1 MFLEKELETI
11 TVIIF
16 LTNSIKM
23 LYSSLAFLLSRI
35 TFVSWYFCGRLL
47 SSISNSRRTQLASGV
62 GGRVQTVVS
71 LNRTDSLHVKRR
83 GKTKCW
89 KRLKRP
95 PPGRK
100 RNWTFH
106 VDIVIKWTV
115 NKMVY
120 KQLSLCSSTTHCEV
134 CTGNTSVFVFSQPG
148 EHCDVSAFARS
159 VCACLSV
166 CVSA

>member
-1 MFLEKELETI
+1 MLKE
-11 TVIIF
+11 
-16 LTNSIKM
+16 
-23 LYSSLAFLLSRI
+23 A
-35 TFVSWYFCGRLL
+35 
-47 SSISNSRRTQLASGV
+47 
-62 GGRVQTVVS
+62 
-71 LNRTDSLHVKRR
+71 
-83 GKTKCW
+83 KTP
-89 KRLKRP
+89 P

-106 VDIVIKWTV
+106 VDIVIKWIV

-120 KQLSLCSSTTHCEV
+120 KQLSLCSSMTDCEV